1 MIACLSESAVVRNL
15 SIYLKSMRRKFNTSV
30 VQRSSITNSGWSAP
44 NGRLESEVL
53 ITEDGHKKDDILFI
67 SSNHAQTLISQPL
80 PKRRKNDPE
89 LYKIWCDLYLQ
100 YFPQRE
106 DLANYQVTWANNK
119 RKRTLASCNLRRL
132 KVTVASELRHEK
144 HYQWLSP
151 LLYHEMCH
159 AVLHFEVGR
168 NGRGMRWHGSEFKE
182 LEARHPHIEA
192 LNHWA
197 KNGGWLGAIRSD
209 RARRAYQKRLSPKE
223 RISHQDW
230 IPLPEKI
237 TSTKIQ
243 QLTTLTQKV
252 ALTSKGPSK
261 LNQTHKIVIKRRN
274 RSRPPA
280 TSPSG
285 QFLLFLSNLKRKLIG

>member
-1 MIACLSESAVVRNL
+1 MS
-15 SIYLKSMRRKFNTSV
+15 RKFITSGG
-30 VQRSSITNSGWSAP
+30 QRSTISKWGLSSPNLGIEPVLIANADNDITREVPSITSSGP
-44 NGRLESEVL
+44 ERPL
-53 ITEDGHKKDDILFI
+53 T
-67 SSNHAQTLISQPL
+67 QPL
-80 PKRRKNDPE
+80 PRRRKSDPE
-89 LYKIWCDLYLQ
+89 LYKIWCELYLR

-168 NGRGMRWHGSEFKE
+168 NGRGMRWHGPEFKD

-209 RARRAYQKRLSPKE
+209 RARRAHQKRLSYEKE
-223 RISHQDW
+223 GISHKKW
-230 IPLPEKI
+230 IA
-237 TSTKIQ
+237 Q
-243 QLTTLTQKV
+243 QNKGFNEIRQVTQLAQTVEFK
-252 ALTSKGPSK
+252 SKDS
-261 LNQTHKIVIKRRN
+261 LQQRNVSQIVTKRR
-274 RSRPPA
+274 SKSQPPA
-280 TSPSG
+280 ATPSG
-285 QFLLFLSNLKRKLIG
+285 QFLLFLNNLKRKLIG